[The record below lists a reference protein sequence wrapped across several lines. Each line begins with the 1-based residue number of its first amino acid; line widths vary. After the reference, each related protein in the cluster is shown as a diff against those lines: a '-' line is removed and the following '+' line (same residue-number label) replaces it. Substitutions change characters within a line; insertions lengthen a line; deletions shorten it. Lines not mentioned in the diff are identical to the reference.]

1 MSSFKTLL
9 NMLLVTLGLL
19 AAGGAQAEMTIEIV
33 GGGANRHAIA
43 VVPFR
48 MKPMP
53 RAA

>member
-19 AAGGAQAEMTIEIV
+19 AGGAQAEMTIEIV